1 MVKIVAMGFN
11 PWKWGKTG
19 NKHKGD
25 FTLGIA
31 VEILFLS
38 RFRAK
43 KDSLRAKRQSRA
55 ATGSPTR

>member
-11 PWKWGKTG
+11 PWIFEYKTG

-38 RFRAK
+38 GFRAK
-43 KDSLRAKRQSRA
+43 KD
-55 ATGSPTR
+55 